1 MKKFLL
7 ILFTAC
13 MASTSILAYNVS
25 TEPQN
30 KKILL
35 EEFTGVKCGNCPDG
49 HAMAKELHLAK
60 PDDVIIVSIHAGY
73 YAIPTADMPNFQTDS
88 GTALNDFFEVNSYP
102 SGMVNRRV
110 FEGSTPIVGRSS
122 WTAEAKTIY
131 SETAPV
137 NLWLDCQYD
146 DFMEEITVTV
156 EGYWTASLEAESAR
170 LGVALLQNNIQGY
183 QAGSG
188 VSDEYIHQHVL
199 RDYFTDAFGD
209 EITGCTE
216 GQYFTKT
223 YTYILPEKYEN
234 TEVVP
239 EQMEIIAFVAES
251 EYNVLNATSQKLTHS
266 SFDIPLRAEI
276 AEPKI
281 PISKNYGFSFME
293 LLLENRS
300 THPITEATF
309 DVTLNGK
316 TASQTIATEVPALS
330 FAQIKVDIDKAYIQK
345 DENAWSITLTALNGE
360 AVDGN
365 TISGEFGKPI
375 ECNKTL
381 RFAIRTDNY
390 ASDNQYRLL
399 DTEGETVYEFGPYA
413 GGSATDYEET
423 VTLELGSTYCIEVS
437 DAWGD
442 GIYSPRGHVK
452 VYDDSDK
459 LVTQNLEIKDFGFR
473 TFITVTSESG
483 IDDIA
488 AGKISIKHTADS
500 IVVVCDE
507 NFTVS
512 IFDIA
517 GRCVVKADNCNSIS
531 TTEFTPGVYV
541 VVVTTSS
548 ESKQIKIIL

>member
-1 MKKFLL
+1 MKKILPL
-7 ILFTAC
+7 LFTAC
-13 MASTSILAYNVS
+13 MASTSVFAYNVS

-60 PDDVIIVSIHAGY
+60 PEDVIIVSIHAGY
-73 YAIPTADMPNFQTDS
+73 YATPSPDMPNFLTDE
-88 GTALNDFFEVNSYP
+88 GTTLNDFFDVTGYP

-122 WTAEAKTIY
+122 WTVEAKTIY

-146 DFMEEITVTV
+146 DFMEEITVTI
-156 EGYWTASLEAESAR
+156 EGYWTASLDAGSAR
-170 LGVALLQNNIQGY
+170 LGIALLQNNIQGY

-199 RDYFTDAFGD
+199 RDYLTDAFGD
-209 EITGCTE
+209 EITDCTE
-216 GQYFTKT
+216 GQYFSKT
-223 YTYILPEKYEN
+223 YTYTLPEKYEN

-266 SFDIPLRAEI
+266 SFDIPLSAEI

-293 LLLENRS
+293 LLLENKS
-300 THPITEATF
+300 THQITEATF

-316 TASQTIATEVPALS
+316 TVSKTVAAEIPALS
-330 FAQIKVDIDKAYIQK
+330 FAQVKFDIDIADIQE

-360 AVDGN
+360 AVEGN
-365 TISGEFGKPI
+365 TLTGSFEKPI
-375 ECNKTL
+375 ECSKTL
-381 RFAIRTDNY
+381 RFVIRTDNF

-399 DTEGETVYEFGPYA
+399 DTDGEIVHEFGPYA
-413 GGSATDYEET
+413 DGSATECEET
-423 VTLELGSTYCIEVS
+423 VTLELGKTYCLEVT

-459 LVTQNLEIKDFGFR
+459 LVAQNLEIKDFGFR
-473 TFITVTSESG
+473 TFLTVTSESG
-483 IDDIA
+483 INEVNADA
-488 AGKISIKHTADS
+488 ISINHTTNS
-500 IVVVCDE
+500 VEVVCGE

-512 IFDIA
+512 LFDIA
-517 GRCVVKADNCNSIS
+517 GRCVAKVDNCNSIS
-531 TTEFTPGVYV
+531 TSELTSGVYV
-541 VVVTTSS
+541 IVVTTAT
-548 ESKQIKIIL
+548 ESKQVKIIL